1 MQMIIK
7 SQNNNNYYYHVIE
20 EVQIVLFVLEN
31 ESILCAGAPFSQ
43 KGCLYLLVQM
53 L

>member
-7 SQNNNNYYYHVIE
+7 SQNNNHVIE